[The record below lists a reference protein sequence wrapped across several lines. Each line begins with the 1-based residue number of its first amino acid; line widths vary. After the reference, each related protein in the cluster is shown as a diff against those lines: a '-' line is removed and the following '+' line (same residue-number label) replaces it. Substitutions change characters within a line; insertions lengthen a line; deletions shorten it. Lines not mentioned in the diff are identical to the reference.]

1 MSACGSVRVL
11 VTGFGPFPGI
21 PHNASA
27 SLVLALE
34 KSAAAFLPG
43 LSIAAAIVPVVWGQ
57 ARAALRE
64 AASRFKPDAILHFG
78 VSKRVSGFEIE
89 TRALNISGPK
99 EDHAGAIRPEAP
111 LVPAGSPVLMAT
123 LPPSHLLGT
132 LKRGGFP
139 AALSGDAGRYLC
151 NALFYWSLSD
161 AGAEGPLV
169 SFVHIPALGVAGE
182 AEPRLTMEE
191 AVAGA
196 RILVR
201 ASAEAVLRA
210 KQNGLSQGGGNGHG
224 SQTFYGNGRNGGRSF
239 GGNSGC

>member
-1 MSACGSVRVL
+1 MLTCGSVRVL

-21 PHNASA
+21 PQNASA

-34 KSAAAFLPG
+34 KSAALLPG
-43 LSIAAAIVPVVWGQ
+43 LSIAAAIFPVVWSE
-57 ARAALRE
+57 ARAAARE
-64 AASRFKPDAILHFG
+64 AAARFKPDAILHFG

-89 TRALNISGPK
+89 TRAFNISGPK
-99 EDHAGAIRPEAP
+99 EDHAGATRPESQ
-111 LVPAGSPVLMAT
+111 LVAAGKPVLMAT
-123 LPPSHLLGT
+123 LPPFHLLDR

-139 AALSGDAGRYLC
+139 AAVSDDAGRYLC

-161 AGAEGPLV
+161 AGTEGPLV
-169 SFVHIPALGVAGE
+169 SFVHIPALGTAGKV
-182 AEPRLTMEE
+182 EPRITMEE

-210 KQNGLSQGGGNGHG
+210 KENGLSQGGGNSHG
-224 SQTFYGNGRNGGRSF
+224 SQTLYGDGRNGGRSF
-239 GGNSGC
+239 GGNSGG